1 MPHSISRRTRS
12 LAAAVV
18 LAAVT
23 LAATACN
30 ESPTA
35 SDAGFTASVSP
46 ASPTTTLGTT
56 TTYTITIQSQDYT
69 GPVNVSVSG
78 HPASW
83 VVTAATPSTVN
94 VTAGG
99 SATVTITV
107 QIPSNGEAAPSGR
120 TLTFKVGGNGSILS
134 GTSKLTVKKE
144 YVLAI
149 PAGAGAAGPHWSVTS
164 PLLLK
169 SGTLLRIRN
178 DDATAHRIHT
188 NGTIPGLAPQD
199 ASMTQGQSY
208 TATVGVGTDVIYCAD
223 HGDTTGQLT
232 ITVQP

>member
-1 MPHSISRRTRS
+1 MPHRISRRLLPL
-12 LAAAVV
+12 LAALAVG
-18 LAAVT
+18 
-23 LAATACN
+23 ACSD
-30 ESPTA
+30 SPTE
-35 SDAGFTASVSP
+35 SNPGFTASVTPVSP
-46 ASPTTTLGTT
+46 ATTLGTT
-56 TTYTITIQSQDYT
+56 TTYTIAIQSEDYT

-83 VVTAATPSTVN
+83 SVTATTPSTVN

-99 SATVTITV
+99 SASVMIAV
-107 QIPSNGEAAPSGR
+107 QIPSNAEAAPAGR

-134 GTSKLTVKKE
+134 GTSKLTVRKE

-149 PAGAGAAGPHWSVTS
+149 PAGAGAAGPHWNVAS

-188 NGTIPGLAPQD
+188 NGTIPGFAAQ
-199 ASMTQGQSY
+199 AESMTQGQSY